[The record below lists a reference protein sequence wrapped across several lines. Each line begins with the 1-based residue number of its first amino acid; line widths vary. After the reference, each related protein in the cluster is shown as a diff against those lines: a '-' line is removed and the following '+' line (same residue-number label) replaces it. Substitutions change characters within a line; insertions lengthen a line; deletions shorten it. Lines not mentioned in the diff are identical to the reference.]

1 MKHHLIGLSVG
12 FSMGLLATT
21 LCAPSVSAQA
31 RGTTVFTTAGRNG
44 MGLGPGIGPG
54 PGTIRHGLAPIPG
67 RFAHSPRHR
76 FRYAYAGYGPY
87 FYYPDYD
94 YDEGAVEAPPPPV
107 RAAAQPAAPVETS
120 KPADSVVMELRG
132 DRWVRLTST
141 GPVEVLGK
149 VSPAGAPSGS
159 LSAFDL
165 TPPAA
170 PLPAAVLVFRDGH
183 REEATSYTIVG
194 GIIYL
199 KADYWT
205 SGSPNPSWTRKI
217 RVLDLDVP
225 ATLKANN
232 DRGAKFSLPSRSSEV
247 ILRP

>member
-1 MKHHLIGLSVG
+1 MKYRLIGLSL
-12 FSMGLLATT
+12 SLSLLGTT
-21 LCAPSVSAQA
+21 LCTSSVSAQG
-31 RGTTVFTTAGRNG
+31 RGTAVFTGAGRNG

-54 PGTIRHGLAPIPG
+54 PGAMRHGLAPIPG

-107 RAAAQPAAPVETS
+107 RAAAQPAAPAETS

-132 DRWVRLTST
+132 DRWVRLTAT
-141 GPVEVLGK
+141 GPVEVVGK
-149 VSPAGAPSGS
+149 VSPDGAPSGA
-159 LSAFDL
+159 LSAFDP
-165 TPPAA
+165 TPAAA

-183 REEATSYTIVG
+183 REEAARYTIVG

-205 SGSPNPSWTRKI
+205 AGTWTRKI
-217 RVLDLDVP
+217 RVTDLDVP
-225 ATLKANN
+225 ATLQANN